1 MSHKSVLPTTD
12 EERKQLLADI
22 VTELYRADLITAM
35 GGNAS
40 VRCASRDDA
49 LWITPSQIFKGGL
62 RPEQMMLV
70 DFDGKRIE
78 LASNP
83 QGYPSVESVYHGGI
97 LRKRPD
103 VNAVVHTHAPLATA
117 FAMCDMQMPP
127 ITSEAILLM
136 GLPTIPWALGG
147 SRELAEYVL
156 EYVGKR
162 QVSGA
167 YLRNHGLVTVGSTL
181 REAAD
186 VTYAVEH
193 TIKIIMACKTF
204 GREPSLIPPES
215 IKQVIDQA
223 GEFAAR

>member
-1 MSHKSVLPTTD
+1 MSHKPALPATD
-12 EERKQLLADI
+12 DERKQLLADI
-22 VTELYRADLITAM
+22 VTELYRANLVTAM
-35 GGNAS
+35 GGNVS

-49 LWITPSQIFKGGL
+49 LWITPSQIFKGNL
-62 RPEQMMLV
+62 RPEQMIMV
-70 DFDGKRIE
+70 DFTGKRIDV
-78 LASNP
+78 ASNP
-83 QGYPSVESVYHGGI
+83 PGYPSVESAYHGGI
-97 LRKRPD
+97 LRMRPE

-127 ITSEAILLM
+127 ITSEAILLVD
-136 GLPTIPWALGG
+136 LPTIPWAIGG
-147 SRELAEYVL
+147 SHELAEYVL

-193 TIKIIMACKTF
+193 TIKIILACKTF
-204 GREPSLIPPES
+204 GREPSLILPEG
-215 IKQVIDQA
+215 IKQVIEQA